1 MLNPLK
7 SRMHRSQDRS
17 LDVLSPTRR
26 YCGHDRIPIGG
37 VATRVRI
44 TRNSQPERLG
54 KEGAVDT
61 PVATPVRLADARV
74 YVGQNM
80 GIGTE
85 VTLGGKGDAMP
96 ETSCAQTL
104 KS

>member
-1 MLNPLK
+1 M
-7 SRMHRSQDRS
+7 
-17 LDVLSPTRR
+17 RR
-26 YCGHDRIPIGG
+26 
-37 VATRVRI
+37 
-44 TRNSQPERLG
+44 TRNSKPERLG

-61 PVATPVRLADARV
+61 PVTTPVRLADAHV

-85 VTLGGKGDAMP
+85 IRLGGKSDALP